1 MAGGAKR
8 PSPKT
13 QQCLFQK
20 PWHRAV
26 NTLQATPMNAAG
38 RWMFGIVALAL
49 LSASCAAPPRTKDQ
63 PMARVE
69 EQDFGRLPDGRPVK
83 RFTLTNRHGMS
94 AKVITYGA
102 ILTELHVPDRNG
114 SVTNVVH
121 GFADLASYLQ
131 GHPF

>member
-1 MAGGAKR
+1 
-8 PSPKT
+8 
-13 QQCLFQK
+13 
-20 PWHRAV
+20 
-26 NTLQATPMNAAG
+26 MNAAG

-114 SVTNVVH
+114 SSS
-121 GFADLASYLQ
+121 FMLADAPVESFLESAPETAQILHVELLWNPLP
-131 GHPF
+131 G